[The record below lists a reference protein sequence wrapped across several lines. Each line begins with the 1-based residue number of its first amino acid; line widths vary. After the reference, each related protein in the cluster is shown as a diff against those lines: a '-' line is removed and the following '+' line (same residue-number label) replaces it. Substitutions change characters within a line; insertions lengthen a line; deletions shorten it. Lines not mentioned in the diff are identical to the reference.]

1 MHQSHDLRPILDWP
15 ACQRTVQS
23 AAYNKLQLD
32 LVCWP
37 TGRPLPTLAQNC
49 PLSAREKTSDRPRFS
64 CRSYGELTYQ
74 RFVASKRFSI
84 DQYIAV
90 SIGGQ
95 ASLRPCLDKTTKTF
109 AQKDECMH
117 EVLNEVYL

>member
-1 MHQSHDLRPILDWP
+1 MIFVLYWTGRHAYANGTCNLLR
-15 ACQRTVQS
+15 
-23 AAYNKLQLD
+23 AYNKLQLD
-32 LVCWP
+32 LASLLACWSTALAP
-37 TGRPLPTLAQNC
+37 LAQNC
-49 PLSAREKTSDRPRFS
+49 PLPAREKTSDRPRFS

-95 ASLRPCLDKTTKTF
+95 ASLKLHTIKHCTF
-109 AQKDECMH
+109 SRAT
-117 EVLNEVYL
+117 